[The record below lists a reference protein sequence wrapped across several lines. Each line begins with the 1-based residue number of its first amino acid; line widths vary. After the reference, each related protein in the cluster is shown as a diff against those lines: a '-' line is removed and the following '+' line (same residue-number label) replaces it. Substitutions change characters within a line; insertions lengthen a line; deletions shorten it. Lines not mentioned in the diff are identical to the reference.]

1 MAETAPA
8 GQNSSLGRSVRLFLA
23 DGTPH
28 GLIIADIGNWNGKVL
43 AGPRSRV
50 GELLRRPEASRT
62 GIYVQIG
69 PDPDRP
75 GELLGYVGEA
85 DDVAA
90 RMRYHLRS
98 DSKDFFDRV
107 AFIVGLDESLTKA
120 HARYLES
127 RLIRL
132 TKEAGTVV
140 LINDTAPDFNR
151 LPEADRADMET
162 FIEQLRIILPLVG
175 FDLFRPRR
183 PVWTTPVAGDDSG
196 PVFTFSTGAASAKA
210 RETEDGFVILG
221 GSTAKTATSGTFQAG
236 YRALRERLLAD
247 RSLVPGASDELLVF
261 ATDVVFASPSAAAAV
276 VAGRSASGP
285 IEWKVAETGQAYRD
299 WRAATLE

>member
-1 MAETAPA
+1 MGEI
-8 GQNSSLGRSVRLFLA
+8 GQTTSVGRSVRLFLA

-28 GLIIADIGNWNGKVL
+28 GLIVAEIGNWSGKVL
-43 AGPRSRV
+43 SGPRSRIA
-50 GELLRRPEASRT
+50 ELLRRPEASRT

-75 GELLGYVGEA
+75 GELLGYIGEA

-90 RMRYHLRS
+90 RMRHHLRS

-107 AFIVGLDESLTKA
+107 AFVVGSDDALTKA

-132 TKEAGTVV
+132 TREAGTVA
-140 LINDTAPDFNR
+140 LTNDTAPDFNR

-162 FIEQLRIILPLVG
+162 FIEQLRIILPLIG
-175 FDLFRPRR
+175 FDLFRARR
-183 PVWTTPVAGDDSG
+183 PVWTPPAPGADSG
-196 PVFTFSTGAASAKA
+196 PVFTFSTSGASARA
-210 RETEDGFVILG
+210 REAEDGFVVLA
-221 GSTAKTATSGTFQAG
+221 GSTARSPTSATFQAG
-236 YRALRERLLAD
+236 YRALRERLMSD
-247 RSLVPGASDELLVF
+247 RSLVPGASDNLLSF
-261 ATDVVFASPSAAAAV
+261 ATDVVFASPSAAASI

-285 IEWKVAETGQAYRD
+285 IEWKIAETGQSYRD
-299 WRAATLE
+299 WRVATLQ

>member
-1 MAETAPA
+1 
-8 GQNSSLGRSVRLFLA
+8 VRLFLA

-28 GLIIADIGNWNGKVL
+28 GLILAEIGNWNGKVL
-43 AGPRSRV
+43 AGPRSRIA
-50 GELLRRPEASRT
+50 ELLRRPEASRT
-62 GIYVQIG
+62 GVYVQIG
-69 PDPDRP
+69 PDPDGP
-75 GELLGYVGEA
+75 GELLGYIGEA

-90 RMRYHLRS
+90 RMRHHLRS

-107 AFIVGLDESLTKA
+107 AFVVGSDDALTKA

-132 TKEAGTVV
+132 TKDAGTI
-140 LINDTAPDFNR
+140 LLTNDTAPDFTR
-151 LPEADRADMET
+151 LPEADIADMET

-183 PVWTTPVAGDDSG
+183 PLSAQAAAQTAGDG
-196 PVFTFSTGAASAKA
+196 PVFAFMTGGASARA
-210 RETEDGFVILG
+210 GETEDGFVVLA
-221 GSTAKTATSGTFQAG
+221 GSTAKATTSATFQAG
-236 YRALRERLLAD
+236 YRALRDRLLAD
-247 RSLVPGASDELLVF
+247 GSLIPAASTDLLTF

-285 IEWKVAETGQAYRD
+285 IEWKVAETGQPYRD

>member
-1 MAETAPA
+1 MAETGP
-8 GQNSSLGRSVRLFLA
+8 GQSSSGGRSVRLFLA

-28 GLIIADIGNWNGKVL
+28 GLIVADIGNWNGKVL
-43 AGPRSRV
+43 AGPRSRIV
-50 GELLRRPEASRT
+50 ELLRRPEANRT
-62 GIYVQIG
+62 GVYVQIG
-69 PDPDRP
+69 PDPDRL
-75 GELLGYVGEA
+75 GELLGYIGEA

-90 RMRYHLRS
+90 RMRHHLRS
-98 DSKDFFDRV
+98 DSKDFFERV
-107 AFIVGLDESLTKA
+107 AFVVSSDEALTKA

-132 TKEAGTVV
+132 TKDAGTVV
-140 LINDTAPDFNR
+140 LTNDTAPDFNR

-183 PVWTTPVAGDDSG
+183 PVWTAPAAGADSA
-196 PVFTFSTGAASAKA
+196 PTFTFSTGAASARA
-210 RETEDGFVILG
+210 RETEAGFVVLA

-236 YRALRERLLAD
+236 YRALRERLAAD
-247 RSLVPGASDELLVF
+247 GSLVPGASDDLLTF
-261 ATDVVFASPSAAAAV
+261 ASDVVFASPSAAAAV

-285 IEWKVAETGQAYRD
+285 IEWKIAETGQAYRD
-299 WRAATLE
+299 WRIATLE